1 MDADRASLITHL
13 ADVGYYRLSGYW
25 HIFRLKNDDRFQAGT
40 SFNQIWTLYTFGR
53 QFRLVV
59 LDAIERVEVYLR
71 SRLAYMLAE
80 QTGPFGFMDRKG
92 LPRLSQERYERFIN
106 RCYSAY
112 EQSERGEP
120 FSKHFSDKYGDEHAL
135 PPYWML
141 LTLPTAEAG
150 GFSLRRR

>member
-1 MDADRASLITHL
+1 M
-13 ADVGYYRLSGYW
+13 
-25 HIFRLKNDDRFQAGT
+25 
-40 SFNQIWTLYTFGR
+40 
-53 QFRLVV
+53 
-59 LDAIERVEVYLR
+59 R